1 MSTIRRFTPHPFYAT
16 IFRKEMIMLV
26 FTPIDLQ
33 RWPRGQMFYYF
44 AKMAPTGYSLTV
56 NVDVTEL
63 KRTLKEAGIKFFPAY
78 LWLITKNLNN
88 QIEFKVA
95 EKDGILG
102 YFDQLTPLYAHFHE
116 DDHTF
121 SLMWTEFSDS
131 FTQFYQAYLENQQR
145 FGNTHGVLCQPQTP
159 PPENAYTVS
168 CLPWVEFTHFA
179 VHSYE
184 NKPYY
189 FPSVEAG
196 KFFMKDGHLLM
207 PLSITCHHA
216 TTDGYHIRHFLDALQ
231 ADMDN
236 FARYL

>member
-1 MSTIRRFTPHPFYAT
+1 M
-16 IFRKEMIMLV
+16 K

-33 RWPRGQMFYYF
+33 TWPRGQIFYYF
-44 AKMAPTGYSLTV
+44 SKMAPTGYSMTV
-56 NVDVTEL
+56 PVDVTGL
-63 KRTLKEAGIKFFPAY
+63 RKTLREAGMKFFPAY
-78 LWLITKNLNN
+78 LWLVTKKLNR

-95 EKDGILG
+95 EKDGVLG
-102 YFDQLTPLYAHFHE
+102 YYDSLTPLYASFHE

-121 SLMWTEFSDS
+121 SLMWTKYTEDFLP
-131 FTQFYQAYLENQQR
+131 FYQAYLKNQAS
-145 FGNTHGVLCQPQTP
+145 FGHVHGVLSQPQT

-168 CLPWVEFTHFA
+168 CIPWVSFSHFA

-196 KFFMKDGHLLM
+196 KFFEEAGRTLM

-216 TTDGYHIRHFLDALQ
+216 ATDGYHVKCFLSSLQQDIRD
-231 ADMDN
+231 
-236 FARYL
+236 FARFL